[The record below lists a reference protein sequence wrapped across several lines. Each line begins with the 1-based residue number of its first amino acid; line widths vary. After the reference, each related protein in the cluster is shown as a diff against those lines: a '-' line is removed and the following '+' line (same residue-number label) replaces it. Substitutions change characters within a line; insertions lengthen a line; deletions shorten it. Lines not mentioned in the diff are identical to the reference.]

1 MWFALVT
8 LPVLLGL
15 PPMPGPGDLIC
26 GPRAAVISTFNTRY
40 GHARITSRHR
50 QQSTTV
56 EILHAPETRTW
67 AVMGENYR
75 GETCVRVRQS
85 DGAVEMV
92 IGRGDLGPAKTG

>member
-1 MWFALVT
+1 MWTVLW
-8 LPVLLGL
+8 LPLPLMLGL
-15 PPMPGPGDLIC
+15 SPAPAPGPDDLIC

-40 GHARITSRHR
+40 GTARITSRHR

-56 EILHAPETRTW
+56 EILHAEATRTW

-85 DGAVEMV
+85 DGPMETV
-92 IGRGDLGPAKTG
+92 IGMV